1 MDWVGAPLH
10 FGDDGQPRS
19 KKLPGLFASRIPWGS
34 MCNRR
39 DSSSRIWDLGR
50 WQCLTNRGDSFNFS
64 AYASL
69 LEKGEEVPGCI
80 DAEGGVRM
88 KEGIKAIVVGAA
100 GKMGGRIIHIINETP
115 SIALYRAI
123 ERPDHPSIGRDIG
136 EITGLG
142 KIGIPL
148 EGDLKKDGGDVII
161 NFTNPK
167 ASIESLEF
175 AKEAGLAIVIG
186 TTGLIPEQMEKVK
199 DLSKSVRCV
208 FSPNM
213 SVGVN
218 VMFRIVQE
226 VAQVL
231 GPEYDIEILEAHHHL
246 KKDSPSGTAV
256 KLGELIAKAMGR
268 DFGQVGI
275 YGRKGMIGERKKD
288 EIGMQVI
295 RAGDIVGE
303 HTVLFGGVGERLEI
317 IHRAHSRDN
326 FARGAVRAALWVVN
340 QPNGLY
346 DMQDV
351 LGLKK

>member
-1 MDWVGAPLH
+1 
-10 FGDDGQPRS
+10 
-19 KKLPGLFASRIPWGS
+19 
-34 MCNRR
+34 
-39 DSSSRIWDLGR
+39 
-50 WQCLTNRGDSFNFS
+50 
-64 AYASL
+64 
-69 LEKGEEVPGCI
+69 
-80 DAEGGVRM
+80 M
-88 KEGIKAIVVGAA
+88 KEIKAIVVGAA
-100 GKMGGRIIHIINETP
+100 GKMGSRIIHIIKETP
-115 SIALYRAI
+115 SIELYRAI
-123 ERPDHPSIGRDIG
+123 ERPDHPSIGKDIG
-136 EITGLG
+136 EIIGLG
-142 KIGIPL
+142 KVGIPL
-148 EGDLKKDGGDVII
+148 EGELKRAGGDVII

-167 ASIESLEF
+167 TSIESLEF
-175 AKEAGLAIVIG
+175 AKETGSAGVIG
-186 TTGLIPEQMEKVK
+186 TTGMSPEQIGRIK

-231 GPEYDIEILEAHHHL
+231 GPEYDIEIFEAHHRL

-256 KLGELIAKAMGR
+256 KIGELIAKAIGR
-268 DFGQVGI
+268 DFGQVGV
-275 YGRKGMIGERKKD
+275 YGRKGMVGERTKE

-326 FARGAVRAALWVVN
+326 FARGAIRAALWVVN

-351 LGLKK
+351 LGLKR